1 MSEPQ
6 NYIFCVKISKIRM
19 LFFTYFPNVRT
30 NFCYYIYWLRFKM
43 IPRIS
48 ILFGSRG
55 EATDILTMIGMQKCN
70 FSGKSENW
78 TYVYACCTCKW
89 ITNNEWLVCIYILD
103 FPLNIYVT
111 KIGQLHISK
120 FFNSNS
126 DLIVYEFIRQFIA
139 SNWMKCIW
147 NLFKDKSLKWT
158 KLFINWLLGK
168 NAFYPL
174 QQLSLP

>member
-1 MSEPQ
+1 
-6 NYIFCVKISKIRM
+6 M

-89 ITNNEWLVCIYILD
+89 ITNNEWLVCIYSLD

-111 KIGQLHISK
+111 KIGQLHISN
-120 FFNSNS
+120 FSTATVSWLFTNSSGNA
-126 DLIVYEFIRQFIA
+126 LLVIEWNAYETYLKI
-139 SNWMKCIW
+139 NHW
-147 NLFKDKSLKWT
+147 NEQ
-158 KLFINWLLGK
+158 NCLLTGC
-168 NAFYPL
+168 L
-174 QQLSLP
+174 E